1 MNNTLDG
8 QSDTE
13 TRNLLDDA
21 DFEED
26 ILLDDETHILLNARV
41 PDELDD
47 KVYAITPEQQTYYDQ
62 LFLHLQYLTLG
73 DAHIDGAVNG
83 ADPKVVDFFK
93 KSSLDIT
100 TLGKIWDLAD
110 VNVDGKLNRFE
121 FSAAVHLIVLHKK
134 ASFSV
139 RCKLKGYFCRETI
152 RFQIDYQIILISE

>member
-1 MNNTLDG
+1 M
-8 QSDTE
+8 S
-13 TRNLLDDA
+13 
-21 DFEED
+21 
-26 ILLDDETHILLNARV
+26 
-41 PDELDD
+41 DELDD
-47 KVYAITPEQQTYYDQ
+47 KVYSITPEQQIYYDQ

-110 VNVDGKLNRFE
+110 VNVDGKLNKFE

-134 ASFSV
+134 VGFSLAFEFEEGSY
-139 RCKLKGYFCRETI
+139 RATI
-152 RFQIDYQIILISE
+152 RFQIDCRIILISE